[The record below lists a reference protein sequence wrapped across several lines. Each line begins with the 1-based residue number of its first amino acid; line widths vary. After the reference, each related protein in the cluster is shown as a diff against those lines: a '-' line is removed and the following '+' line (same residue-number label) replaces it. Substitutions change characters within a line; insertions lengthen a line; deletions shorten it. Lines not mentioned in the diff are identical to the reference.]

1 MDSEVVAD
9 AIELELLTG
18 SLPARPLSWVRTGS
32 LAATEFKAV
41 DVNFAVQSMARRA
54 RLLGSRY
61 PIEVTDTAL
70 RVRPSTDQ
78 VGVYE
83 VMLLITTGNPVLT
96 FPNQHIAES
105 AELFEH
111 IVTHAARTLLGDN
124 SRAVRFGYPGEPGRP
139 PEFPQ
144 AIPWLVRQMKLKGG
158 TAYRDPARKDGGVD
172 VVAWRPFLDGRPGFP
187 IQLIQATLE
196 KNFSHKAGD
205 INVRLWS
212 LLLGLD
218 VDPTGVLAI
227 PRTIPED
234 KRWAEVATRAILLER
249 LRLAGLAPRHLP
261 MLTEPRWNSVIQS
274 LISDYRSQLKERQG

>member
-9 AIELELLTG
+9 TVELELLTG
-18 SLPARPLSWVRTGS
+18 TRRSRPLRWVHNGS
-32 LAATEFKAV
+32 VASVATNAT
-41 DVNFAVQSMARRA
+41 DLNLAVQTISRRA
-54 RLLGSRY
+54 QLLGERY
-61 PIEVTDTAL
+61 PLEVTDTGLKVKQSAG
-70 RVRPSTDQ
+70 

-83 VMLLITTGNPVLT
+83 SLLFVTTGNPTVAL
-96 FPNQHIAES
+96 PHQQLSAC

-111 IVTHAARTLLGDN
+111 IVTHAARTLLGAGA
-124 SRAVRFGYPGEPGRP
+124 RAVRFGYPGEPGRP

-144 AIPWLVRQMKLKGG
+144 AVPWLIRQMRLKGG

-172 VVAWRPFLDGRPGFP
+172 VVAWRPFPDGRPGFP
-187 IQLIQATLE
+187 IQLIQVTLE

-205 INVRLWS
+205 INTRLWS

-234 KRWAEVATRAILLER
+234 KRWSEVATRAILLER
-249 LRLAGLAPRHLP
+249 MRIAGLVPRDLQ
-261 MLTEPRWNSVIQS
+261 LLSEPRWAS
-274 LISDYRSQLKERQG
+274 LLKSLTIDYRRQFEERRA